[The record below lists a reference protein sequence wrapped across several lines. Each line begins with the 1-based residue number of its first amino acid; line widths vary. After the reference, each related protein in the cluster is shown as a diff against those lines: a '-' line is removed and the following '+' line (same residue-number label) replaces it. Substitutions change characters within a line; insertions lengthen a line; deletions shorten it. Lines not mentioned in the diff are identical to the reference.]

1 MSTRQGGRSTVV
13 REEAETSWEYGE
25 DPFNRPVDRL
35 LKVGVINL
43 DKPRGPTSHDVVST
57 VKKILRLDK
66 AGHSGTLVFAGRSE
80 RVRRLDSA
88 PALSY

>member
-1 MSTRQGGRSTVV
+1 MAEVRVKKSTTV

-25 DPFNRPVDRL
+25 DPFNRSLERL

-57 VKKILRLDK
+57 VKRVLKLDK
-66 AGHSGTLVFAGRSE
+66 AGHSGTLEVTGKSR
-80 RVRRLDSA
+80 RVRRSHSA
-88 PALSY
+88 FAVSH